1 MPVPATDSNEN
12 DGPDWRLI
20 SMWSAAVGHYTTEP
34 TPGAPAAEDTR
45 MLGHYF
51 GETLYRLAVNG
62 LELSG
67 PAGEREQ
74 HEFAQGVS
82 MEWFNIVRADPN
94 QQAMAALAVLA
105 EMLHAAIDGLRMAG
119 ADVNDAHDLAVKLEE
134 YLDVCAGRT
143 GLVGDL
149 QQMLIENA
157 RTEE

>member
-1 MPVPATDSNEN
+1 MTVSDTKN
-12 DGPDWRLI
+12 DDPDWRLV
-20 SMWSAAVGHYTTEP
+20 SMWNAAVGHYTAEP

-74 HEFAQGVS
+74 YEFSQGVS
-82 MEWFNIVRADPN
+82 MEWFDIVRTNPD
-94 QQAMAALAVLA
+94 QQAMAAIAMLA
-105 EMLHAAIDGLRMAG
+105 EMLHAALDGLRLTG
-119 ADVNDAHDLAVKLEE
+119 ADVNHAHDLAVKLEE
-134 YLDVCAGRT
+134 YLDACAGRT
-143 GLVGDL
+143 GLVTDL
-149 QQMLIENA
+149 RQMLIEQA